1 MSAPGRAVDLPS
13 VGLLS
18 PSLAFGLCVAILAAL
33 TTCVYMMKYMGG
45 YLVKEPV
52 ALHRVLSELRRD
64 QMTPYAVN
72 HAEILSD
79 EVADGLGT
87 REYIQ
92 WYLEDPRRPVGDPL
106 RYVGLFVT
114 YYTGGRTQVPHTPER
129 CHLGAG
135 WSASQ
140 SSSTL
145 RFEIVGPDGKPQAVE
160 AAALQFNKPGLVGEQ
175 KRTVVYTFY
184 VNGAF
189 TCDRT
194 AIRLRLGDPRVS
206 KCFYSKV
213 EVSFTGRDSGLTNP
227 DPQQAADAA
236 RQVLQVVLPV
246 LVRDHWP
253 RYEELQKTDAPAVRQ
268 QAVQTGRGQ
277 ICQNA

>member
-1 MSAPGRAVDLPS
+1 V
-13 VGLLS
+13 
-18 PSLAFGLCVAILAAL
+18 F
-33 TTCVYMMKYMGG
+33 MMRHMGG
-45 YLVKEPV
+45 YLEKGPV
-52 ALHRVLSELRRD
+52 ALHRVLSELRKD
-64 QMTPYAVN
+64 QLEPYRVS
-72 HAEILSD
+72 HVESLSD
-79 EVADGLGT
+79 EIIDGLGT
-87 REYIQ
+87 KEYIQ

-106 RYVGLFVT
+106 GFIGLFVT

-135 WSASQ
+135 WSASEGR
-140 SSSTL
+140 STL
-145 RFEIVGPDGKPQAVE
+145 RFEIPGPDGKPQSVE
-160 AAALQFNKPGLVGEQ
+160 AIALQFNRPGLVDEQ

-184 VNGAF
+184 VNSAF

-213 EVSFTGRDSGLTNP
+213 EVSFTGRDSGLSNP

-236 RQVLQVVLPV
+236 REVLQVVLPV

-253 RYEELQKTDAPAVRQ
+253 RYEELQKADAPAVR
-268 QAVQTGRGQ
+268 
-277 ICQNA
+277 

>member
-1 MSAPGRAVDLPS
+1 MSAPDRAVDPS
-13 VGLLS
+13 PVGLLS
-18 PSLAFGLCVAILAAL
+18 PGVAFGLCVAILASL
-33 TTCVYMMKYMGG
+33 TACVFLMKYMGG
-45 YLVKEPV
+45 YLEKGPV

-64 QMTPYAVN
+64 QLAPYSVN
-72 HAEILSD
+72 HAEILPD
-79 EVADGLGT
+79 EVTDSLGT
-87 REYIQ
+87 KEYIQ

-140 SSSTL
+140 SPSIL
-145 RFEIVGPDGKPQAVE
+145 RFEIAGPDGGRQPVE

-213 EVSFTGRDSGLTNP
+213 EVSFTGRDGGVTNP
-227 DPQQAADAA
+227 DPQEAADAA
-236 RQVLQVVLPV
+236 RQVFEVVLPV

-253 RYEELQKTDAPAVRQ
+253 RYEELQKTDAPVVRR
-268 QAVQTGRGQ
+268 QAVETG
-277 ICQNA
+277 